1 MMERCPVDSQPIVA
15 LDPAWPAMS
24 IAEAEALLTAP
35 GQKFEMETVTIRG
48 VPTRVWKHSP
58 VHLRALIEAGR
69 AYGGLPFTIYEEE
82 GVCYDA
88 NFRHY
93 VALEAKPSA
102 IGVGTGVSMDL
113 DMRDLNNL
121 LGRGLAMWTLV
132 RRGV

>member
-58 VHLRALIEAGR
+58 VHLRALIEAAR
-69 AYGGLPFTIYEEE
+69 AYGGLPFTIYEDER
-82 GVCYDA
+82 VSYDA
-88 NFRHY
+88 NFR
-93 VALEAKPSA
+93 A
-102 IGVGTGVSMDL
+102 IVRSEEHTSEL
-113 DMRDLNNL
+113 QSLMRISYAVFCLKKKNMSSVQQNKHTHIL
-121 LGRGLAMWTLV
+121 YIS
-132 RRGV
+132 

>member
-58 VHLRALIEAGR
+58 VHLRALIEAAR
-69 AYGGLPFTIYEEE
+69 AYGGLPFTIYEDER
-82 GVCYDA
+82 VSYD
-88 NFRHY
+88 RSD
-93 VALEAKPSA
+93 ERR
-102 IGVGTGVSMDL
+102 VGKECVSTC
-113 DMRDLNNL
+113 RS
-121 LGRGLAMWTLV
+121 RWSPYH
-132 RRGV
+132 